1 LKNSLEQAG
10 ADYQSSYEAA
20 KKMENTVS
28 TLQSQLAKER
38 ELKDMIEREF
48 FASKQ
53 VSEDLEKKI
62 GD

>member
-1 LKNSLEQAG
+1 
-10 ADYQSSYEAA
+10 
-20 KKMENTVS
+20 VS